1 MSLDLLGPRRPSKK
15 PCSVHS
21 KFPDIISKN
30 FHGPRTSMAAPQ
42 KPTEG
47 KPTEE
52 SSTFSCGSWDR
63 NDPHQQ
69 EVSRILKD
77 FKMDLMGVISIG
89 TDGVLRSLTAYRT
102 VIDAQGLSKILF
114 CNVSTHRSLIV

>member
-1 MSLDLLGPRRPSKK
+1 MAK
-15 PCSVHS
+15 P
-21 KFPDIISKN
+21 
-30 FHGPRTSMAAPQ
+30 Q
-42 KPTEG
+42 QPTEG
-47 KPTEE
+47 EPTEE

-77 FKMDLMGVISIG
+77 FKLDLMGVISIG

-114 CNVSTHRSLIV
+114 CNVSTHVSLIV